1 MKRYATLV
9 LVLGGLGCLA
19 ACKPPQATEAS
30 PSPGASGLAS
40 DQEKT
45 VYAMG
50 VMLGRNLVP
59 LSLTP
64 AEIEIVT
71 QGVSDAAAGKPPQVD
86 LQTYGSKVQEFAQ
99 ARATDRAK
107 AEKDKSVSF
116 AETAAKEAGAVKT
129 PSGLVYRTVTPGQGA
144 SPGPADTVKVHYA
157 GTLIDGT
164 EFDSSRKRGEPVEF
178 RLDQVIPCWTEAV
191 QRMKV
196 GEKARIV
203 CPSDIAYG
211 DQGRPPQIPGGATL
225 VFEVELLDVKK

>member
-1 MKRYATLV
+1 MKRCTTLV
-9 LVLGGLGCLA
+9 LVLGGLTSLV
-19 ACKPPQATEAS
+19 ACKSPEATQAS
-30 PSPGASGLAS
+30 PSPGASPLAT

-50 VMLGRNLVP
+50 VMLGRNLAP

-64 AEIEIVT
+64 AEIEIVKK
-71 QGVSDAAAGKPPQVD
+71 GLSDSAAGKPPAVD
-86 LQTYGSKVQEFAQ
+86 LQTFGPKIQQFAQ

-107 AEKDKSVSF
+107 AEKDKSASF
-116 AETAAKEAGAVKT
+116 AETAAKETGAVKT
-129 PSGLVYRTVTPGQGA
+129 PSGLVYRTVTAGQGA
-144 SPGPADTVKVHYA
+144 SPGPTDTVKVHYA

-164 EFDSSRKRGEPVEF
+164 EFDSSIKRGEPVEF

-196 GEKARIV
+196 GEKARLV

-211 DQGRPPQIPGGATL
+211 DQGRPPTIPGGATL
-225 VFEVELLDVKK
+225 VFEVELLGVKK